1 MTESNMANPSGEPSL
16 SFREATE
23 QRLRQEADNAQ
34 PDLQEVGAQDDTSP
48 DPEADQRE
56 TEDDLVE
63 ESEEGQPEAGED
75 EEAVEEPESEW
86 NARERELIEQAEKA
100 EAGRKSMETDYRR
113 KTHKLSQDSRAVESN
128 AEEVKATAEYYANM
142 AQQKLAQFNNVNWQE
157 LQTQPE
163 RYQQAQQA
171 FAKAQ
176 QELRFHEQAVEQVK
190 KRSEE
195 MRSQHQSQ
203 VAEHSRG
210 VLMHQIPNW
219 GGEVYQ
225 QLRDFAEKEYD
236 YSSDEFDEIVD
247 WRPMKMIHDAWQATN
262 TKKEAAKVVKKVGRK
277 SGRRAPGKTADG
289 QPRNAQGQ
297 FQAAREKSL
306 HSPGDRAAFREYQQ
320 RRLELE
326 RRKKR

>member
-34 PDLQEVGAQDDTSP
+34 PDLREVGAQDDTSP